1 MGTVRASNQARLG
14 MKSLALLL
22 LGFGLCKAVSW
33 SYEGPNYWPVIYP
46 KCNGILQSPIDI
58 NNDHA
63 QDNYFFSDGETTY
76 MQFKDHDDLQP
87 GTWFHN
93 GYTIEWKAT
102 GALAG
107 RPALCGGILQ
117 SPAFPEL
124 PIYTLDSLHL
134 TWGSDNCRGSEH
146 TIDGVAYP
154 AEIQFV
160 YFNDAKYSDVEDAK
174 GKYDGIVIIS
184 QLLQVGSENNTGAE
198 FIFEAADILQND
210 SYSGTID
217 ESIIIDP
224 NFFQFNPGQ
233 ANGDK
238 PKNNARGYYYY
249 EGSLTTPNC
258 EEVVQWIV
266 WEQVHEISQYQ
277 LDRLR
282 QLKYPDGT
290 QLVDNFRP
298 VQPHNNRI
306 VHRVWA

>member
-22 LGFGLCKAVSW
+22 LGFGLCNGW
-33 SYEGPNYWPVIYP
+33 GYEGPNYWPVIYP
-46 KCNGILQSPIDI
+46 KCDGILQSPIDI
-58 NNDHA
+58 DNDQA
-63 QDNYFFSDGETTY
+63 QDNYFFSDGQTTY
-76 MQFKDHDDLQP
+76 MQFKDHEVSQP
-87 GTWFHN
+87 GTWYHT

-102 GALAG
+102 GALAN
-107 RPALCGGILQ
+107 RPALVGGILQ
-117 SPAFPEL
+117 SVAFPAS
-124 PIYTLDSLHL
+124 PVYTLDSLHL

-160 YFNDAKYSDVEDAK
+160 YFNYQDYADVEAAK
-174 GKYDGIVIIS
+174 GKYNGILIIS
-184 QLLQVGSENNTGAE
+184 QLLQVGGENNTGME
-198 FIFEAADILQND
+198 FIFDAADVLQN
-210 SYSGTID
+210 SSLTFD
-217 ESIIIDP
+217 ESIIIDQ

-233 ANGDK
+233 ANGDV
-238 PKNNARGYYYY
+238 PKNNARAYYYY

-258 EEVVQWIV
+258 EEVVQWMV

-282 QLKYPDGT
+282 MLQYPDGT

-306 VHRVWA
+306 VHRVWQ